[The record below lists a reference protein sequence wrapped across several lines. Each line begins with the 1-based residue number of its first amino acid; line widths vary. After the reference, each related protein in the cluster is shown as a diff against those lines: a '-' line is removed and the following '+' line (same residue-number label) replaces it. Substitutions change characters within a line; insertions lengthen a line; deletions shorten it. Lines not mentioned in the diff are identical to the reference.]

1 MTPLLRKFFLKLL
14 LLLAIA
20 LPVNYVIIEMVFK
33 IAFDAYFM
41 FAYVY
46 FIALISIIQYVLLNI
61 LEKRPS
67 GFITNFMGAMAAKI
81 FLSILLELEPTLTIF
96 ILSARTLELQN
107 AMNIW
112 ISL

>member
-1 MTPLLRKFFLKLL
+1 MTNTTYQGETLYELYHSR
-14 LLLAIA
+14 
-20 LPVNYVIIEMVFK
+20 Y
-33 IAFDAYFM
+33 
-41 FAYVY
+41 
-46 FIALISIIQYVLLNI
+46 
-61 LEKRPS
+61 
-67 GFITNFMGAMAAKI
+67 KI